1 MADEDETASS
11 PLGPWS
17 EAQLQATAE
26 EHRNEG
32 ADEGLPAS
40 LRFLSSVTKLIKRRL
55 AHPSA
60 AADPAYPAIFL
71 LKPDPDEDT
80 AANPL
85 MRVFVL
91 NNGLKPLA
99 GKVWFV
105 SEVANSARSLSVDTE
120 DDDHMISLVVGP
132 LAAGCIPA
140 ILFEPRTSPATLR
153 FYPSG
158 LCDADDCRTI
168 SLATDFV
175 TLDAI
180 LAEIDR
186 CYPTL
191 LRTPDAHPSASP
203 LWEDS
208 RHHWP
213 VKQVELRIQGM
224 LREILTAAIPSCTV
238 LPEQPDVVGRVD
250 LLIEE
255 PLGDTAFAVRRTAVL
270 ELKVLRTFGSTGRS
284 TSPQTTNDWIQ
295 GGVLQ
300 AAAYRDQRNAADC
313 ALCCFDM
320 RRDHVGEAC
329 FDHVKDDAVR
339 RRVRLRSWHIFNSA
353 EAFRRHQGCAA

>member
-1 MADEDETASS
+1 MADANDESAL

-17 EAQLQATAE
+17 EEQLRATAQ

-32 ADEGLPAS
+32 ADGDLPAS
-40 LRFLSSVTKLIKRRL
+40 LRFLSAVTKLIRRRL
-55 AHPSA
+55 AHPLA
-60 AADPAYPAIFL
+60 AADPAHPAIFL
-71 LKPDPDEDT
+71 LKPDPNVDAIEDKLT
-80 AANPL
+80 
-85 MRVFVL
+85 RVYVL

-99 GKVWFV
+99 GKVFFV
-105 SEVANSARSLSVDTE
+105 SELANSAQSLTVDTE
-120 DDDHMISLVVGP
+120 DDDRMIALVVGP
-132 LAAGCIPA
+132 LAEGDTPA
-140 ILFEPRTSPATLR
+140 ILFEPRTTPSTLR
-153 FYPSG
+153 FFPRG
-158 LCDADDCRTI
+158 LSHADDCRTI
-168 SLATDFV
+168 SLAADFV

-203 LWEDS
+203 LWKDS
-208 RHHWP
+208 RRHWP
-213 VKQVELRIQGM
+213 VKEVELRIQGM
-224 LREILTAAIPSCTV
+224 LREILTAALPACTV

-255 PLGDTAFAVRRTAVL
+255 PLPDTAFAVRRAAVL
-270 ELKVLRTFGSTGRS
+270 ELKVLRTYGSTGKS
-284 TSPQTTNDWIQ
+284 TSAKETDDWIQ

-300 AAAYRDQRNAADC
+300 AAAYRDQRNAAEC

-320 RRDHVGEAC
+320 RREHVGDAC
-329 FDHVKDDAVR
+329 FDHVKEEAVSR
-339 RRVRLRSWHIFNSA
+339 KVRLRSWHIFNSS